1 MDQQTFTPSLGVKIE
16 IKKVATAKKDL
27 IVINKIDFSAKNIT
41 SNAGIFLLFESAKAN
56 GIFGLIENDLVFDNK
71 STNKIKMNHIKTM
84 LCGHIVGIDKL
95 ERLKLLQGDPLIN
108 EFDISVKEPETVSR
122 FLGNFS
128 YKTTHMFR
136 EINFKVFK
144 KLLSK
149 SKLTSIT
156 IDIDSSVVNVE
167 GHQEGTAKGYN
178 PKRIG
183 NPCYNI
189 QFAFC
194 DELKAYITGFVRSGN
209 TYTANGA
216 AEMIKEIVAHIKSDD
231 LEIMFRMDSGYF
243 DENIIETIESA
254 GCKYLIKGKQYPTLA
269 SQVTDPSVLF
279 VKGEEGRETA
289 ELFTKLDTW
298 DKDRRFVVSRVLKPE
313 EGREQLSFFDGDEY
327 EYFFFVTNTELPS
340 EKVVISHEKRGNS
353 ENYIKEAK
361 YDMAVGHLLLKSFW
375 ANEAVF
381 QMMMLS
387 YNLFLLFK
395 FDSLSISEYRQQ
407 IKTFRLKYV
416 FLAAKIIKTARYV
429 VMKPSAKHPY
439 QDVFEKCLS

>member
-1 MDQQTFTPSLGVKIE
+1 M
-16 IKKVATAKKDL
+16 
-27 IVINKIDFSAKNIT
+27 INKIDFNAKNLT
-41 SNAGIFLLFESAKAN
+41 SNAGLFLLLENAKSNRIFE
-56 GIFGLIENDLVFDNK
+56 LIEKDLVFDNE

-84 LCGHIVGIDKL
+84 LCGHFIGIDKL
-95 ERLKLLQGDPLIN
+95 ERLKLLQNDPLIN
-108 EFDISVKEPETVSR
+108 EFDILVKEPETVSR
-122 FLGNFS
+122 FLGNFTF
-128 YKTTHMFR
+128 KTTQIFR
-136 EINFKVFK
+136 DINFKVFK

-156 IDIDSSVVNVE
+156 IDIDSSVINVE
-167 GHQEGTAKGYN
+167 GHQEGATKGYN
-178 PKRIG
+178 PKKLG
-183 NPCYNI
+183 NRCYNI

-216 AEMIKEIVAHIKSDD
+216 AEMIKEIVANIKADD
-231 LEIMFRMDSGYF
+231 LEILFRMDSGYF
-243 DENIIETIESA
+243 DEEIIKTIELL
-254 GCKYLIKGKQYPTLA
+254 GCKYLIKGKVYPTLS

-279 VKGEEGRETA
+279 IQGEEGRETT
-289 ELFTKLDTW
+289 ELITKLNTW
-298 DKDRRFVVSRVLKPE
+298 DKDRRFVVSRILKPE
-313 EGREQLSFFDGDEY
+313 KERAQLSLLEGSEY

-340 EKVVISHEKRGNS
+340 EKVVISYEKRGNA

-395 FDSLSISEYRQQ
+395 FDSLSVSEYRQQ

-416 FLAAKIIKTARYV
+416 FLAAKIIKTARNV
-429 VMKPSAKHPY
+429 IMKLSENYPY
-439 QDVFEKCLS
+439 KEVYEKCFA